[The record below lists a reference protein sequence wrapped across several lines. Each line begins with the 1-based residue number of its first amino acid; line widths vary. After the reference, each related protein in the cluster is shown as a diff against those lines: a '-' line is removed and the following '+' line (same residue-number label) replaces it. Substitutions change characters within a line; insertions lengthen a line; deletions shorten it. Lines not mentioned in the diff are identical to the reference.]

1 LGLKGNVKVVLCVAG
16 DGVSLCQ
23 VADQKGR
30 GYILSSQVVRV
41 EGNGESWLS
50 DALAKFDSKLLKKI
64 KDIVFA
70 TDLISCLPLDVF
82 YLRSDHFTRAAAF
95 ELENL
100 LGDRCAQFQ
109 FGLWQTSEKQTA
121 CAFLIPKIQ
130 LAQFL
135 KIFEKFAIKNPK
147 ILLSPVMFADE
158 AKRQMAKN
166 FTIFLNVGRNIL
178 SFVLQSGAEQYVG
191 ALPINLRE
199 LAKKISQSF
208 GREVSE
214 NELHR
219 LLGDGEARK
228 MYPKIQGPLD
238 EFFGGLCSAIVK
250 KAKEFFKE
258 NQAMTFVVGGA
269 YEASYGAATH
279 FKNIGKVQ
287 FYGAFFRPQIS
298 PAIGPEVVSAV
309 ELFIP
314 ALLATASLDKKRLEQ
329 IVNLRSDAIT
339 LKTEKRHHFFYGE
352 CVAGL
357 ICCASA
363 LFFFAQKVNCQ
374 AKQEEAEHKKLLAK
388 RTRLADLARRIE
400 AIDGRIKEQK
410 KVLSDILV
418 YAEQS
423 RAFCELL
430 SALQGILFRA
440 GDVYLTSFVWSTG
453 AVAGKRTGA
462 QSSKKDAKIVKKKT
476 AAGKVERTTGRAAGN
491 KAGAEPAAKVQEGVA
506 EAAAVAVAS
515 SIHLSGAMFIG
526 DVEMAQDI
534 KQNFNDKFNAMFE
547 QIRRLP
553 VCVGVTDIK
562 VNSPENCKITFR
574 CTLQLDPQ
582 SKVVAP

>member
-1 LGLKGNVKVVLCVAG
+1 MDLKGNVKIVLCIAG

-41 EGNGESWLS
+41 EGDSESWLP
-50 DALAKFDSKLLKKI
+50 DALAKFDPKLLKKV

-70 TDLISCLPLDVF
+70 TDLISCLPLDIF
-82 YLRSDHFTRAAAF
+82 YLRSVNFTRAAAF

-100 LGDRCAQFQ
+100 LGDKCTQFQ

-121 CAFLIPKIQ
+121 YAFLIPKVQ

-158 AKRQMAKN
+158 AKRQVAKN
-166 FTIFLNVGRNIL
+166 FTVFLNVGRNIL
-178 SFVLQSGAEQYVG
+178 SFALQSGAEQHVG

-199 LAKKISQSF
+199 LTRKISQSF

-219 LLGDGEARK
+219 VFGDGESRK
-228 MYPKIQGPLD
+228 MYPQIQGPLD
-238 EFFGGLCSAIVK
+238 EFFGGLCAAIVK
-250 KAKEFFKE
+250 KTKEFFKE
-258 NQAMTFVVGGA
+258 NQEITFVVGGLYDA
-269 YEASYGAATH
+269 PYGVAAH
-279 FKNIGKVQ
+279 FKNVGKMQ
-287 FYGAFFRPQIS
+287 SYGAFFRSQIS
-298 PAIGPEVVSAV
+298 PAIGPEVVSAL
-309 ELFIP
+309 EPFIP
-314 ALLATASLDKKRLEQ
+314 ALLSAASLDKKRLEQ
-329 IVNLRSDAIT
+329 IVNLRSDAIAF
-339 LKTEKRHHFFYGE
+339 KTEKRRHFFYE
-352 CVAGL
+352 EFVAGL

-363 LFFFAQKVNCQ
+363 LFYFAQKVNCQ
-374 AKQEEAEHKKLLAK
+374 AQQEEAECKKLLAR
-388 RTRLADLARRIE
+388 RTRLADFAGQIE
-400 AIDGRIKEQK
+400 AIDGRVKEQK

-423 RAFCELL
+423 RMFCELL
-430 SALQGILFRA
+430 NVLQGILFRA

-453 AVAGKRTGA
+453 AAKGKKADA
-462 QSSKKDAKIVKKKT
+462 QPGKKDAKNVKKKV
-476 AAGKVERTTGRAAGN
+476 AAKKVELKTGD
-491 KAGAEPAAKVQEGVA
+491 KAEAKTQAQEVGS
-506 EAAAVAVAS
+506 EAAAVAS
-515 SIHLSGAMFIG
+515 SINLSGAMFIG
-526 DVEMAQDI
+526 DVEMTQDI

-553 VCVGVTDIK
+553 VCAGVTDIK
-562 VNSPENCKITFR
+562 VNAPENCKITFR

-582 SKVVAP
+582 SKVIAP